1 MKTKTEAKNRGFDT
15 RAKPKTKWT
24 MLNKK
29 KKKGRNTVRAGI
41 SREREKVDR
50 KRLYQVCADTCNY

>member
-15 RAKPKTKWT
+15 RAKPKTKSGRCST
-24 MLNKK
+24 KK

-41 SREREKVDR
+41 SRERESGQKET
-50 KRLYQVCADTCNY
+50 LSGLC

>member
-29 KKKGRNTVRAGI
+29 KKGRNTVRAGI
-41 SREREKVDR
+41 SRERESGQKET
-50 KRLYQVCADTCNY
+50 LSGLC